1 VEDALGHRQGPLTD
15 VERQEPLTLG
25 LYGDP
30 DPVRGARQALA
41 RLIFAAGARFEGTE
55 HGIEFVSL
63 HLAALQIVQEIVRK
77 GLQLVSGLDQPLQD
91 GIGIDLE
98 HPRRAPDAQ
107 AFGQARDDPYNEV
120 RRGPLP
126 VKDGAEGLQ
135 KVAVTDDAQQLA
147 PGTATGMAVGTEVT
161 QPEPAAIATVRVR
174 AEVGRG
180 VDLTTASARH
190 DDAWWWSGGGSRA
203 GIGGVRTGV
212 AGRFVGESCK
222 GLGLTRALGPWR
234 WGLRCRRAHGG
245 VAGPRPVEHDAQ
257 PRQSDQHQL
266 IEKEI
271 GNHGKILSYKC

>member
-1 VEDALGHRQGPLTD
+1 MEDALGHRQGPLTD

-63 HLAALQIVQEIVRK
+63 HLAVLQIVQEIVRK

-91 GIGIDLE
+91 GSGIDLE
-98 HPRRAPDAQ
+98 PPRRAPDAQ

-180 VDLTTASARH
+180 VDLTTASARQ
-190 DDAWWWSGGGSRA
+190 DDAWWWSGGGARGRGSVACAQASQGGLWVSPAKGWGSRVRL
-203 GIGGVRTGV
+203 GRGGGGFGV
-212 AGRFVGESCK
+212 VGHTAES
-222 GLGLTRALGPWR
+222 LGHAQWSMTHNHARAT
-234 WGLRCRRAHGG
+234 
-245 VAGPRPVEHDAQ
+245 
-257 PRQSDQHQL
+257 
-266 IEKEI
+266 
-271 GNHGKILSYKC
+271 NTN